1 MFCKKM
7 RPSYDVLKRT
17 VISNRLLNLEY
28 EKIQTLIHKTVE
40 KADFISIA
48 SDGQTNLRKEL
59 IVNFIINTL

>member
-40 KADFISIA
+40 KADFINIT
-48 SDGQTNLRKEL
+48 SDGQTNL
-59 IVNFIINTL
+59 